1 CPPCLLTCRGEALRN
16 RVVTQ
21 EARSMP
27 IAGAGEESSPKSA
40 GIVSVPAWLG
50 CDSEAKG
57 AQCDPRDTPREHS
70 PQF

>member
-1 CPPCLLTCRGEALRN
+1 
-16 RVVTQ
+16 
-21 EARSMP
+21 MP